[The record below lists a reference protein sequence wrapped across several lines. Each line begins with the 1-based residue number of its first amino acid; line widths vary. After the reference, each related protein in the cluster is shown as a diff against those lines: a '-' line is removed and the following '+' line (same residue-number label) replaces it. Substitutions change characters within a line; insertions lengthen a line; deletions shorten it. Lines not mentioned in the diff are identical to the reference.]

1 MIPVAFD
8 YCRPKTLGEAHAV
21 LAGVTGEAVILSGG
35 QSLITDLKLRRKR
48 PRMVVDLQAIEAL
61 SAVEIGNDAVE
72 IGNDVVRIGAMV
84 RQADLVA
91 NEAVVSRL
99 PLLTQIANVAADPMV
114 RRRGT
119 LVGALCA
126 VEQGGD
132 WLAGCLAMEGV
143 VEIAGARGAREVPL
157 TEFVRGART
166 TALGSDEIAVAV
178 QLRPSPRGARA
189 TYRKVKHIAIG
200 WSIAS
205 VAVVLDVD
213 KGRCSFARIA
223 VSGATTHPKRLTALE
238 EALATIDVR
247 ERDDLRDAVVRSLSG
262 LTFWGDYYASPDYR
276 AERLA
281 NLIQQTVAEIA
292 GA

>member
-8 YCRPKTLGEAHAV
+8 YCRPGTLVEAHAA
-21 LAGVTGEAVILSGG
+21 LAGGDAVILSGG
-35 QSLITDLKLRRKR
+35 QSLMTDLKLRRKR
-48 PRMVVDLQAIEAL
+48 PQMVVDLQAIAAL
-61 SAVEIGNDAVE
+61 SAVDVGNDA
-72 IGNDVVRIGAMV
+72 VRIGAMV

-91 NEAVVSRL
+91 DEGVVSRL
-99 PLLTQIANVAADPMV
+99 PLLKADPMV

-143 VEIAGARGAREVPL
+143 VEIAGAGGSREMPL

-166 TALGSDEIAVAV
+166 TALGSDEIVVAV
-178 QLRPSPRGARA
+178 RLHTAPRNARA
-189 TYRKVKHIAIG
+189 AYRKVKHIAIG

-213 KGRCSFARIA
+213 GGRCSLVRIA
-223 VSGATTHPKRLTALE
+223 VSGATTYPQRLTALE

-247 ERDDLRDAVVRSLSG
+247 QRDRLHDAVTASLTAV
-262 LTFWGDYYASPDYR
+262 TFWGDYYASADYR

-281 NLIQQTVAEIA
+281 NLIEQTVAEIA
-292 GA
+292 GP

>member
-8 YCRPKTLGEAHAV
+8 YCRPGTLAEAHAA
-21 LAGVTGEAVILSGG
+21 LAAGDAVILSGG
-35 QSLITDLKLRRKR
+35 QSLMTDLKLRRKR
-48 PRMVVDLQAIEAL
+48 PQMVVDLQAIAAL
-61 SAVEIGNDAVE
+61 SAVDVGNDA
-72 IGNDVVRIGAMV
+72 VRIGAMV

-99 PLLTQIANVAADPMV
+99 PLLAQIANVAADPMV

-132 WLAGCLAMEGV
+132 WLVGCLTMEGV
-143 VEIAGARGAREVPL
+143 VEIAGAGGSREMPL

-166 TALGSDEIAVAV
+166 TALGSDEIVVAV
-178 QLRPSPRGARA
+178 RLRTAPRGARA
-189 TYRKVKHIAIG
+189 AYRKVKHIAIG

-213 KGRCSFARIA
+213 GGRCSLVRIA
-223 VSGATTHPKRLTALE
+223 VSGATT
-238 EALATIDVR
+238 
-247 ERDDLRDAVVRSLSG
+247 
-262 LTFWGDYYASPDYR
+262 W
-276 AERLA
+276 
-281 NLIQQTVAEIA
+281 
-292 GA
+292 

>member
-8 YCRPKTLGEAHAV
+8 YCRPKTLTEAHAA
-21 LAGVTGEAVILSGG
+21 LAGAAGEAVILSGG
-35 QSLITDLKLRRKR
+35 QSLMTDLKLRRKR
-48 PRMVVDLQAIEAL
+48 PQMVVDLQAIEAL
-61 SAVEIGNDAVE
+61 SAVEASS
-72 IGNDVVRIGAMV
+72 DVVRIGAMV

-99 PLLTQIANVAADPMV
+99 PLLKEVANVAADPMI

-143 VEIAGARGAREVPL
+143 VEIAGARGTREMPL

-178 QLRPSPRGARA
+178 RLRPAPRSARA

-205 VAVVLDVD
+205 VAAVLDVD
-213 KGRCSFARIA
+213 GGRCSFARIA
-223 VSGATTHPKRLTALE
+223 VSGATTHPQRLTALE

-247 ERDDLRDAVVRSLSG
+247 RRDRLRETVTTSLLG
-262 LTFWGDYYASPDYR
+262 LTFWGDYYASADYR

-281 NLIQQTVAEIA
+281 NLIEQTVAEIA
-292 GA
+292 GP